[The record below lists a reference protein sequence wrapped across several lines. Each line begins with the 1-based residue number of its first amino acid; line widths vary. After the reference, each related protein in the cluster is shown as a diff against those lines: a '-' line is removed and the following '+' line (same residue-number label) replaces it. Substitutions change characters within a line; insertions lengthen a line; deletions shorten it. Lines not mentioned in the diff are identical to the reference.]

1 MANIASAG
9 VAPLWHWLGHQLA
22 HPEGGGGVLVGRA
35 MSLANRAPYRL
46 AIGALRPA
54 QRDRVLEIG
63 FGPGAGITALAEC
76 VPGGHV
82 AGIEGS
88 PAMLR
93 LAASRNR
100 GAVAGG
106 QVELREG
113 DFRALPWAGASF
125 DGVLAVNVA
134 YFFDAGGAAASEI
147 RRVLKPGGRAV
158 LYVTDRS
165 TMARWPF
172 AGEDTH
178 RTYDAAGLRRL
189 LIEGGFRDADIRVV
203 AHRLPFGVEGLVAVA
218 RAA

>member
-1 MANIASAG
+1 MANIASEG
-9 VAPLWHWLGHQLA
+9 IAPLWHWLGHQLA

-35 MSLANRAPYRL
+35 MSLANREPYRL
-46 AIGALRPA
+46 AIEALRPA
-54 QRDRVLEIG
+54 QQDRVLEIG
-63 FGPGAGITALAEC
+63 FGPGAGIAALAAC

-134 YFFDAGGAAASEI
+134 YFFDAGGAAAFEI

-172 AGEDTH
+172 AGADTH
-178 RTYDAAGLRRL
+178 RTYDAAELRRL
-189 LIEGGFRDADIRVV
+189 LVQGGFRDADIRVV
-203 AHRLPFGVEGLVAVA
+203 AHRLPFGVEGLIAVA